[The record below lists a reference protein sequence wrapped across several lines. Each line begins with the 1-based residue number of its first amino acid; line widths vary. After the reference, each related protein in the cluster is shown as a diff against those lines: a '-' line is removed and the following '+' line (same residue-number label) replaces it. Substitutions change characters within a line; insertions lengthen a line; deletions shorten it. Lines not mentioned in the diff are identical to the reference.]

1 MYGIYLYPTLLYIL
15 VEDLE
20 RNNGKDKPYFM
31 SKTLMKLLNVKNKE
45 QTDNAPI
52 RMESVDTL

>member
-1 MYGIYLYPTLLYIL
+1 MVYIYTLHYYIL